1 MGKKY
6 TGYLGSYTK
15 KTSEGIYRFTL
26 DTEQK
31 KITDVEVAAKLN
43 NPTYLAVSHNNDYVY
58 AVSQEGEEGGIATFS
73 VSNGNLEKLNSEVTA
88 GAPPCHVSVDSR
100 NRLVVAANYHT
111 KQVETFLT
119 NEDGSIQA
127 PKSVTHEGSGP
138 HERQEKP
145 HLHFAGYTP
154 DEKYVVVVDLGSDTI
169 TTYSPNG
176 DELQEVNVL
185 TVKAGSGPRHIAFHP
200 TAPYA
205 YVMTEISNEVIV
217 LKYDENTG
225 SFEEVQYVATIP
237 EDFTENNQGSAIHL
251 SSDGKFVYVGNR
263 GHDSIAVYRIA
274 ADYSVELV
282 KYTHTEGNWPRDF
295 VLDPSEQ
302 FIVAANQESGTLT
315 LFERDSETGKL
326 TLLQKDVE
334 APEAVCVKFLH
345 A

>member
-1 MGKKY
+1 MSKKY

-43 NPTYLAVSHNNDYVY
+43 NPTYVTVSQNNDYLY
-58 AVSQEGEEGGIATFS
+58 AVSQEGEEGGVAAFSIAD
-73 VSNGNLEKLNSEVTA
+73 GNLEKLNSEVTA
-88 GAPPCHVSVDSR
+88 GSPPCHVSVDSK

-111 KQVETFLT
+111 KKVEAFQA
-119 NEDGSIQA
+119 NEDGSLQA
-127 PKSVTHEGSGP
+127 PTSVTHEGSGP

-154 DEKYVVVVDLGSDTI
+154 DEKYIVVVDLGSDTI

-176 DELQEVNVL
+176 DELEEVSVL
-185 TVKAGSGPRHIAFHP
+185 TVKVGSGPRHIAFHP
-200 TAPYA
+200 FAPYA
-205 YVMTEISNEVIV
+205 YVMTELSNEVIV

-225 SFEEVQYVATIP
+225 TFEEVQYVATIP

-251 SSDGKFVYVGNR
+251 SSDGKFVYAGNR
-263 GHDSIAVYRIA
+263 GHDSIAVFRIA
-274 ADYSVELV
+274 ADYTVELV
-282 KYTHTEGNWPRDF
+282 EYTPTEGNWPRDF

-302 FIVAANQESGTLT
+302 FIVVANQESGTLT
-315 LFERDSETGKL
+315 LFERDSESGTL